1 MTIAAL
7 ESGSKIN
14 LYLRVTG
21 RRADGCH
28 NIETLFL
35 PLASPSD
42 RVEVDF
48 AAAPG
53 LSLDCGAPALSG
65 SSNLAYRAAELY
77 AQESGVAPA
86 WRIRLEKRIPVAAG
100 LGGGS
105 ADAAAV
111 LTLLERRFGAV
122 GAEDLKRLA
131 LRLGADVPFFLHRVP
146 MVGRGV
152 GDELTEL
159 EAPLPKLYILLVN
172 PGFPVSAK
180 WAYQHLA
187 AGAGETATLERLLAA
202 LSARDWPGVAAN
214 IRNDLAPALWK
225 KFPLLGLIRDELA
238 ELGALETEVSGS
250 GSTLF
255 ALFPDGEA
263 LARAAET
270 LRSGHGDEFKIFAAE
285 C

>member
-77 AQESGVAPA
+77 AAESGIAPS
-86 WRIRLEKRIPVAAG
+86 WKIFLEKRIPVAAG

-111 LTLLERRFGAV
+111 LTLLERRFGAL
-122 GAEDLKRLA
+122 GAERLKRMA
-131 LRLGADVPFFLHRVP
+131 LRLGADVPFFLYRSP

-152 GDELTEL
+152 GDELTPLGE
-159 EAPLPKLYILLVN
+159 PLPKLYILLVN

-180 WAYQHLA
+180 WAYRHCT
-187 AGAGETATLERLLAA
+187 AGAGDEPALERLLAA
-202 LSARDWPGVAAN
+202 LAAHDLDATAAN

-225 KFPLLGLIRDELA
+225 KFPLLGVIRDELA
-238 ELGALETEVSGS
+238 ELGAVATEVSGS

-255 ALFPDGEA
+255 SLFPDGEA
-263 LARAAET
+263 LAAAE
-270 LRSGHGDEFKIFAAE
+270 RNFRRCHDEYKVFSTE
-285 C
+285 V

>member
-1 MTIAAL
+1 M

-14 LYLRVTG
+14 LFLRVTG
-21 RRADGCH
+21 CRADGYH
-28 NIETLFL
+28 TLETLFL
-35 PLASPSD
+35 PLKSPSD
-42 RVEVDF
+42 TVELACDAV
-48 AAAPG
+48 PG
-53 LSLDCGAPALSG
+53 ITLDCGDAALAG
-65 SSNLAYRAAELY
+65 SRNLAYRAAELY
-77 AQESGVAPA
+77 ARESGVAPS

-100 LGGGS
+100 RGGGS

-111 LTLLERRFGAV
+111 LTLLERRYGAFGAERL
-122 GAEDLKRLA
+122 ARLA

-152 GDELTEL
+152 GDELTAL
-159 EAPLPKLYILLVN
+159 EKPLPKLYILLVN

-187 AGAGETATLERLLAA
+187 AGAGKGPTLERLLAA
-202 LSARDWPGVAAN
+202 LYARDWPGVAAN

-238 ELGALETEVSGS
+238 ELGALETEVSRS

-255 ALFPDGEA
+255 ALFPDGAA
-263 LARAAET
+263 LTRAAET